1 MKKILLIFILVFIFV
16 STVSAGFLTKH
27 DYVLK
32 KNYGD
37 YILYIL
43 PNGMMYQ
50 YNESNLTIEEVYLN
64 SVEIEKYKF
73 KSKKT
78 AKEFIKTFGSVKCTT
93 LKGIGKCQEP
103 KETEEN

>member
-1 MKKILLIFILVFIFV
+1 MKKISLLAILVLI
-16 STVSAGFLTKH
+16 SSICYAGFLTKH

-50 YNESNLTIEEVYLN
+50 YNDQKLTIEEVYLN
-64 SVEIEKYKF
+64 DVTIEKYKF
-73 KSKKT
+73 KSRGT
-78 AKEFIKTFGSVKCTT
+78 AKEFIKSFGEVKCTT
-93 LKGIGKCQEP
+93 IKGIGKCQEP
-103 KETEEN
+103 KETTE

>member
-1 MKKILLIFILVFIFV
+1 MKKLILLIVLILISSVC
-16 STVSAGFLTKH
+16 SAGFLTKH

-32 KNYGD
+32 KSYGD

-50 YNESNLTIEEVYLN
+50 YNDQKLTIEEVYLN
-64 SVEIEKYKF
+64 GPTLEKYKF
-73 KSKKT
+73 KSRES
-78 AKEFIKTFGSVKCTT
+78 AKDFIKSFGSIKCTT

-103 KETEEN
+103 KETSE